1 MSLSDQDRLMDLRS
15 KESEVS
21 SSGLENDKRDNA
33 DDIINDTHGDMEA
46 SNTAALSHSTQRP
59 LNCSSLTPPPVGGNS
74 ASAAGDSLQE
84 SVAKVCLLFTQM
96 QT

>member
-1 MSLSDQDRLMDLRS
+1 MDLRS

-21 SSGLENDKRDNA
+21 SSCLENDKRDNA
-33 DDIINDTHGDMEA
+33 DDSINDTEA

-84 SVAKVCLLFTQM
+84 TVAKVCLLFTQM